1 MNTLVALPA
10 TLGSPLTV
18 PMLQM
23 LGVSKRFPGTLAVD
37 GVDFTAQAGEVH
49 ALMGEN
55 GAGKSTLMKILAGS
69 FADYGGRIL
78 LGGEEVALHSPA
90 AARAHGIAMIHQEL
104 SLAPPLSVAEN
115 VLAGRLPTRGPW
127 LDRRALAREARVCL
141 ARVGLDLDPQQAVEE
156 LSLHEAQLVEVAKA
170 LGRAPRLLVMDEPT
184 SALSRAEA
192 ERLFALIRRLRDEG
206 LAIIYI
212 SHHLPEVF
220 AIADRVTVLRDG
232 QRVATRPIGEVTGGK
247 LVEMMI
253 GGAASDLYAQR
264 ATPPGEPLLRV
275 SGLTRYGFCHD
286 VSFALRAGEILG
298 VCGLCGAG
306 RTELA
311 RALVGLDP
319 RDEGRVEL
327 AGVALPPHDYQAAI
341 AAGLVYLTEDRK
353 AQGLALRMTVGENTL
368 SAVLGRLCRLGVFR
382 GRRGAP
388 LVERFVRGLD
398 IAPPDPER
406 EVATLSGGNQ
416 QKVLLAKWLA
426 TDPRVLILD
435 EPTRGVDVGA
445 KAVIHRAVAALADRG
460 RAVILLSSDL
470 PELVGLSDRLLV
482 MRRGHLLG
490 QLPASAR
497 NEESALLAAN
507 GELALEA
514 AQ

>member
-1 MNTLVALPA
+1 
-10 TLGSPLTV
+10 
-18 PMLQM
+18 
-23 LGVSKRFPGTLAVD
+23 
-37 GVDFTAQAGEVH
+37 
-49 ALMGEN
+49 
-55 GAGKSTLMKILAGS
+55 
-69 FADYGGRIL
+69 
-78 LGGEEVALHSPA
+78 
-90 AARAHGIAMIHQEL
+90 
-104 SLAPPLSVAEN
+104 
-115 VLAGRLPTRGPW
+115 
-127 LDRRALAREARVCL
+127 
-141 ARVGLDLDPQQAVEE
+141 
-156 LSLHEAQLVEVAKA
+156 
-170 LGRAPRLLVMDEPT
+170 
-184 SALSRAEA
+184 
-192 ERLFALIRRLRDEG
+192 
-206 LAIIYI
+206 
-212 SHHLPEVF
+212 
-220 AIADRVTVLRDG
+220 
-232 QRVATRPIGEVTGGK
+232 
-247 LVEMMI
+247 
-253 GGAASDLYAQR
+253 
-264 ATPPGEPLLRV
+264 
-275 SGLTRYGFCHD
+275 
-286 VSFALRAGEILG
+286 
-298 VCGLCGAG
+298 
-306 RTELA
+306 
-311 RALVGLDP
+311 
-319 RDEGRVEL
+319 
-327 AGVALPPHDYQAAI
+327 VALPPHDYQAAI